1 MKKKQGNSDTISFSI
16 GRGEGWDEKYIHR
29 FNAIFIYVT
38 LMATLSR
45 AVESIKGG
53 EKNEKKRSNYYSFA

>member
-38 LMATLSR
+38 LSR